1 MIFRSTDWVASATE
15 PEDASSVSETKKSSL
30 PLDWRLATDVS
41 GRPYAAPSESL
52 SSLHPI
58 KQVAKHMRKTGAKVR
73 GEANSGNDRNGMRF
87 FMFSSY
93 KKMNARASLAV
104 KGAIP
109 QFLASFMACL

>member
-1 MIFRSTDWVASATE
+1 
-15 PEDASSVSETKKSSL
+15 
-30 PLDWRLATDVS
+30 
-41 GRPYAAPSESL
+41 YAPSESL

-58 KQVAKHMRKTGAKVR
+58 KQTAKHMRKTGAKVR
-73 GEANSGNDRNGMRF
+73 GEANTGKDRNGMRF

-109 QFLASFMACL
+109 QFLASFIACL